1 MDASTQT
8 EHKVYL
14 CDIPALKP
22 YKVKIDETFDDDEL
36 DTMEEKLMELNIE
49 NYDDFC
55 NFIVENLFS
64 YVDDY
69 NQQHIQD
76 FKLMKYDE
84 LLKVFI
90 QSHISRQIQ
99 MFYDENIH
107 IGAIYHIG
115 LDEIK
120 EHIYTIFCDMYETTH
135 ISMFPPRSMTTST
148 NNYHSQSLDVMKE
161 RLDIVDK
168 KDEEQ
173 PEQRTPE
180 WYVRRHNLLSASD
193 IWKTL
198 GSQAQQNDII
208 YRKCSPINT
217 QKYSKVNMNSSL
229 HWGQKY
235 EPVSQLYYEY
245 MYKCKIREYGCI
257 PHSTYDFL
265 GASPDGIV
273 VESQENPQLVG
284 RMLEIKNVV
293 SRNITGIPKLEYWV
307 QTQLQME
314 CCDLEEC
321 DFLECKFSE
330 YESFDAFMEDTHDT
344 GLFHKTEDDKYKG
357 VFICFM
363 NKEQHPV
370 YEYPPFDIENEAE
383 FNKWNDEMI
392 DKHNALGNNWI
403 QNVCWKLDVVSCVL
417 IPRNRQ
423 WFAAVFP
430 QFKTIWE
437 TIVKERET
445 GYEHRAPRRRYG
457 SKTNQ
462 LSSSSNT
469 SSSTNKIQKPF
480 IPTIRINI

>member
-1 MDASTQT
+1 MISASVFSQAFATQGI
-8 EHKVYL
+8 KNSL
-14 CDIPALKP
+14 I
-22 YKVKIDETFDDDEL
+22 YKKCEP
-36 DTMEEKLMELNIE
+36 MNIE
-49 NYDDFC
+49 R
-55 NFIVENLFS
+55 
-64 YVDDY
+64 Y
-69 NQQHIQD
+69 NPLHT
-76 FKLMKYDE
+76 
-84 LLKVFI
+84 
-90 QSHISRQIQ
+90 
-99 MFYDENIH
+99 NI
-107 IGAIYHIG
+107 
-115 LDEIK
+115 
-120 EHIYTIFCDMYETTH
+120 
-135 ISMFPPRSMTTST
+135 
-148 NNYHSQSLDVMKE
+148 N
-161 RLDIVDK
+161 
-168 KDEEQ
+168 
-173 PEQRTPE
+173 
-180 WYVRRHNLLSASD
+180 SAF
-193 IWKTL
+193 
-198 GSQAQQNDII
+198 
-208 YRKCSPINT
+208 
-217 QKYSKVNMNSSL
+217 
-229 HWGQKY
+229 HWGTRF
-235 EPVSQLYYEY
+235 EPVSQNYYEY
-245 MYKCKIREYGCI
+245 KYNCKIEEYGCI
-257 PHSTYDFL
+257 THDEYDFF
-265 GASPDGIV
+265 GASPDGINV
-273 VESQENPQLVG
+273 TPESPYYG
-284 RMLEIKNVV
+284 YMIEIKNVV
-293 SRNITGIPKLEYWV
+293 SRKITGIPKKEYWV

-457 SKTNQ
+457 NKTSQ
-462 LSSSSNT
+462 I